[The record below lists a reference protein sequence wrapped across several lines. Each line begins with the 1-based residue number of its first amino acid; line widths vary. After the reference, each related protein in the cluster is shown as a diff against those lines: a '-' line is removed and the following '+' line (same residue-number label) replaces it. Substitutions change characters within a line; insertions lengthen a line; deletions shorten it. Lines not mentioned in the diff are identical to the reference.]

1 MILLIY
7 YFSFLCVGG
16 VLQLSLPMY
25 VNEELC
31 SGDGGR
37 RGNVRNGK
45 REKKK
50 KEKKESFK

>member
-1 MILLIY
+1 M
-7 YFSFLCVGG
+7 GG